1 MKSDAKMRAYVMRRV
16 YVMYWG
22 RQLARPLPR
31 IAAFSALAVALVSS
45 VSVVNVVLNALAV
58 GGVYEMTLF
67 AVAAFAN
74 TTLFVQAVVAGILA
88 SVVWVFADTVK
99 TVKTAIL
106 PADAE
111 VAPVQ

>member
-16 YVMYWG
+16 YLMYWG
-22 RQLARPLPR
+22 RQLARPAPR
-31 IAAFSALAVALVSS
+31 IIALSALAIALFSS
-45 VSVVNVVLNALAV
+45 VSVVNVFANALAI
-58 GGVYEMTLF
+58 GGVYGITMF

-74 TTLFVQAVVAGILA
+74 TTLFVQAVTTGIVASIA
-88 SVVWVFADTVK
+88 WFFADTAKKVK
-99 TVKTAIL
+99 TVML